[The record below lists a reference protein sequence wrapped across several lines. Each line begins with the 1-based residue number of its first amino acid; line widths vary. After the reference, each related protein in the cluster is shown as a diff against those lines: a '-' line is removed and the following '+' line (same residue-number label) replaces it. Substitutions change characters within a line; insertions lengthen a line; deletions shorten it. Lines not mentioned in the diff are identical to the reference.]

1 MKKIIAIF
9 LSFALL
15 TSCVDS
21 LDDYNVDTKR
31 AQTVTAETLYSASLK
46 NLADIL
52 TTPNVNNNNFRLY
65 AQHWTTTTYLDEPRY
80 VLTSRPIPQ
89 NFWDALYRDVLS
101 DLIEARKIV
110 EANQFITEGVKNNQL
125 AQITIVEVYTWS
137 VLVNTFGNVPY
148 SEALDINNSLPKFD
162 DAEDI
167 YLNLLDRLD
176 AALPLLTTTSAG
188 FGTGEL
194 LYASKTGL
202 ANKIDYWKKFGNSV
216 KLKLAMVLADQNPDR
231 AAKAVSEA
239 AAAPENLITTN
250 DQSARFPYINDAPN
264 NNPIATN
271 LNASFTS
278 RQDFIAANT
287 IVNLMNTLQDPRRPF
302 YFTQVGGEYKGGNYG
317 FQNDYAVFSKISTKI
332 ITPSFEALLL
342 DYAEVEFLLAEAIER
357 GFIGGTASEHYDKAV
372 TASIT
377 YWGGTPAEATTYLAR
392 PEVAY
397 TTAAGDYK
405 QKIGTQKWIA
415 LFNRGWDAWV
425 EWKRLDYPQL
435 LPPSGTGIQVELKI
449 PVRLI
454 YPISEQT
461 VNGNNRAIA
470 AEAIGGDLITTK
482 LFWDIH

>member
-1 MKKIIAIF
+1 MKKISILL
-9 LSFALL
+9 LSLALL

-31 AQTVTAETLYSASLK
+31 AQTVTAETLFSSALK

-101 DLIEARKIV
+101 DLRDARKIV

-125 AQITIVEVYTWS
+125 AQITIVEVYAWS

-148 SEALDINNSLPKFD
+148 TEALDINNSLPKFD
-162 DAEDI
+162 DAQAI
-167 YLNLLDRLD
+167 YLDLLDRLD
-176 AALPLLTTTSAG
+176 IALPLLTTTSTG

-194 LYASKTGL
+194 LYASKT
-202 ANKIDYWKKFGNSV
+202 AFASKIDYWKKFGNSV
-216 KLKLAMVLADQNPDR
+216 KLKLAMVLADQNTDR

-239 AAAPENLITTN
+239 AATPENLITTN

-287 IVNLMNTLQDPRRPF
+287 IVDLMNTLQDPRRQF
-302 YFTQVGGEYKGGNYG
+302 FFTQVGGEYKGGNYG

-332 ITPSFEALLL
+332 ITPSFESLFL

-357 GFIGGTASEHYDKAV
+357 GFISGSAAEHYDKAV

-377 YWGGTPAEATTYLAR
+377 YWGGTPADATTYLAR

-397 TTAAGDYK
+397 ATAAGDYK

-461 VNGNNRAIA
+461 VNGNNRATA

>member
-1 MKKIIAIF
+1 MKKISILL
-9 LSFALL
+9 LSLALL

-31 AQTVTAETLYSASLK
+31 AQTVTAETLFSSALK

-101 DLIEARKIV
+101 DLREARKIV

-125 AQITIVEVYTWS
+125 AQITIVEVYAWS

-148 SEALDINNSLPKFD
+148 TEALDINNSLPKFD
-162 DAEDI
+162 DAQAI
-167 YLNLLDRLD
+167 YLDLLDRLD
-176 AALPLLTTTSAG
+176 IALPLLTTTSTG

-194 LYASKTGL
+194 LYASKT
-202 ANKIDYWKKFGNSV
+202 AFASKIDYWKKFGNSV
-216 KLKLAMVLADQNPDR
+216 KLKLAMVLADQNTDR

-239 AAAPENLITTN
+239 AATPENLITTN

-287 IVNLMNTLQDPRRPF
+287 IVDLMNTLQDPRRQF
-302 YFTQVGGEYKGGNYG
+302 FFTQVGGEYKGGNYG

-332 ITPSFEALLL
+332 ITPSFESLFL

-357 GFIGGTASEHYDKAV
+357 GFISGSAAEHYDKAV

-377 YWGGTPAEATTYLAR
+377 YWGGTPADATTYLAR

-397 TTAAGDYK
+397 ATAAGDYK

-461 VNGNNRAIA
+461 VNGNNRATA